1 MNNQHTKSEEPASK
15 REGSSGSSCNDLLHA
30 VSQSEFAILDHTIN
44 RASCGLF
51 CGYSD
56 DMQRLV
62 AAGLME
68 FAGRKSFVPDS
79 YFRITSCG
87 REAWA
92 ANRPPD
98 PPREK
103 ISAKKRRA
111 RERYDRFIRADSGLT
126 FGEWIKSGM

>member
-1 MNNQHTKSEEPASK
+1 MNDETTTSKEPTST
-15 REGSSGSSCNDLLHA
+15 RDGDSGSSCNDLLHA
-30 VSQSEFAILDHTIN
+30 VSREQFEILDHTIN

-51 CGYSD
+51 CGDSQA
-56 DMQRLV
+56 MRELV

-68 FAGRKSFVPDS
+68 CAGRKSFVPDP
-79 YFRITSCG
+79 YFRITAYG
-87 REAWA
+87 REVWN
-92 ANRPPD
+92 ANRPPE

-111 RERYDRFIRADSGLT
+111 RERYQRFIRADSGLT